1 MVEKKPSKDKRPILN
16 LGEKK
21 TEKKN
26 SYNQGGK
33 GSGGSRTEEPNVIKI
48 IRSAFFRT
56 LIYGSIVILISVWFS
71 KNQTKP
77 TIDSKQIVQGKVAE
91 IKEELEASYPDL
103 KFEIISTSK
112 SIKIDFLKLDV
123 DQSLVLKN
131 RFTDKGIE
139 TQINKNNLTLNL
151 NDEFFSNYKI
161 PGRTGMNWSLFS
173 LLVTC
178 LLMALYHLKCKKYI
192 NTVTSKEVFADS
204 FYYLGFLFTF
214 ITLLFV
220 VSIGN
225 IDGSISLIRN
235 MGVALATTVVGL
247 AYRIYLTQ
255 FNPITN
261 EPVENTQKEMGMLAS
276 NLVDISSNLQN
287 TLTKVTK
294 DIGLIGNLLNQQIN
308 TVDLNKFNKTLDPF
322 KNNLNSL
329 NLELDKIRND
339 TSRITSEIN
348 NSAQSLNSITGSLDR
363 IKNVADSSEEV
374 IEEIKSTNA
383 KINDNQV
390 ISNDNLEQINNKIQS
405 VAQSLEKNKAMLE
418 NSSFQVEASTKQF
431 TEASGKMVE
440 DTLKIRTSMKEKLLD
455 LFNFLKK

>member
-1 MVEKKPSKDKRPILN
+1 MAEKKSSKDNRPILT

-26 SYNQGGK
+26 TNNQGRK
-33 GSGGSRTEEPNVIKI
+33 GSEGSGVEEPNTIKI
-48 IRSAFFRT
+48 IRYSFFKT
-56 LIYGSIVILISVWFS
+56 LIYGTIVILISVLFS
-71 KNQTKP
+71 RNQTKV
-77 TIDSKQIVQGKVAE
+77 TVDSNQIVQEKVAE
-91 IKEELEASYPDL
+91 IKEELEESYPDL
-103 KFEIISTSK
+103 EYTISPSSK
-112 SIKIDFLKLDV
+112 SIKIDFLKLDA
-123 DQSLVLKN
+123 DQTLALKN
-131 RFTDKGIE
+131 KFTDTGIE
-139 TQINKNNLTLNL
+139 SMIKKQRLTLSL
-151 NDEFFSNYKI
+151 SDEFFSNYKI
-161 PGRTGMNWSLFS
+161 PGRIGINWSLFA
-173 LLVTC
+173 LVVTC
-178 LLMALYHLKCKKYI
+178 SLMVSYHLKSRKYI
-192 NTVTSKEVFADS
+192 NTPTSKEVFADS

-220 VSIGN
+220 VSIGPFE
-225 IDGSISLIRN
+225 SSESMIRN

-255 FNPITN
+255 FNPIIN
-261 EPVENTQKEMGMLAS
+261 EPEEDIQKNLVTLAS
-276 NLVDISSNLQN
+276 SIVDISSNLQN
-287 TLTKVTK
+287 QLSKVTK
-294 DIGLIGNLLNQQIN
+294 DLGQAGNLLNQQIN
-308 TVDLNKFNKTLDPF
+308 TVDLNQFNKTLDPF

-374 IEEIKSTNA
+374 IEEIKNTNA
-383 KINDNQV
+383 KINDNQT

-405 VAQSLEKNKAMLE
+405 VSESLEKNKTTLE

-455 LFNFLKK
+455 IFNFLKK